1 MLKYSQEEA
10 ISFTFIFYII
20 KKYFTDEGESVMN
33 HTPFR
38 AIVVKEKE
46 NNLFERTLVERE
58 VNSLPEGDVLIRV
71 HYSSLNYKDALS
83 ATGNKGVTRTYPHT
97 PGIDA
102 AGEVVSSG
110 NNAFQEGDQVI
121 VTGYDL
127 GMNTSGGFG
136 EYIRVPSSW
145 VVPLPKEMSL
155 KESMMYGTAGFT
167 AALSVY
173 KLIRA
178 GITPSTGDIL
188 VTGATGGVGSVAVSI
203 LGKLGYSVVGATGK
217 MEEKEMLLRLGAKKM
232 IRRAEL
238 SDESGRP
245 MLKGIYAGVVDT
257 VGGNMLESS
266 LKVVKYGGCVT
277 TCGNVAGHE
286 LNTTVYP
293 FILRGISLLGIDSVQ
308 CPVDVRREVWALLAG
323 EWKNS
328 ELLSYT
334 EECTLKEL
342 DEKFALILQ
351 GKLKGRTVV
360 KMK

>member
-1 MLKYSQEEA
+1 
-10 ISFTFIFYII
+10 
-20 KKYFTDEGESVMN
+20 MN
-33 HTPFR
+33 HTSFR
-38 AIVVKEKE
+38 AIVVNETE
-46 NNLFERTLVERE
+46 NHQFERKVVERE
-58 VNSLPEGDVLIRV
+58 VGSLPEGDALIRV

-83 ATGNKGVTRTYPHT
+83 ATGNRGVTRTYPHT

-102 AGEVVSSG
+102 VGEVVSSEDD
-110 NNAFQEGDQVI
+110 FFKIGDQVI

-145 VVPLPKEMSL
+145 IIPLPKGMSL

-173 KLIRA
+173 KLIGA
-178 GITPSTGDIL
+178 GITPSMGDVL

-203 LGKLGYSVVGATGK
+203 LSKLGFNVVGATGK
-217 MEEKEMLLRLGAKKM
+217 LEEEEMLLRLGAKKV

-238 SDESGRP
+238 NDESGRP
-245 MLKGIYAGVVDT
+245 MLKGIYAGVIDT
-257 VGGNMLESS
+257 VGGKVLETA
-266 LKVVKYGGCVT
+266 LKLVRYDGCVT

-286 LNTTVYP
+286 LHTTVYP

-308 CPVDVRREVWALLAG
+308 CPVDVRREVWTLLAN
-323 EWKNS
+323 EWKNK
-328 ELLSYT
+328 ELLSYI
-334 EECTLKEL
+334 EECTLEEL
-342 DEKFALILQ
+342 EEKFTLILQ
-351 GKLKGRTVV
+351 GKLKGRTIV

>member
-1 MLKYSQEEA
+1 MLKYSQEEMNSLTY
-10 ISFTFIFYII
+10 ISYII
-20 KKYFTDEGESVMN
+20 KKNFTDKGASIMN
-33 HTPFR
+33 HTSFR
-38 AIVVKEKE
+38 AIVVNEKE
-46 NNLFERTLVERE
+46 NHQFERNVVERE
-58 VNSLPEGDVLIRV
+58 VSSLPEGDVLIQV

-83 ATGNKGVTRTYPHT
+83 ATGNKGVTRIYPHT

-102 AGEVVSSG
+102 AGEVVESEDDSFK
-110 NNAFQEGDQVI
+110 AGDQVI

-145 VVPLPKEMSL
+145 IIPLPKGMSL

-173 KLIRA
+173 KLIGA
-178 GITPSTGDIL
+178 GITPSMGEVL

-203 LGKLGYSVVGATGK
+203 LGKLGYNVAGVTGK
-217 MEEKEMLLRLGAKKM
+217 MEEEQMLLRLGAKKV
-232 IRRAEL
+232 IHREEW
-238 SDESGRP
+238 SDESGRA
-245 MLKGIYAGVVDT
+245 MLKGIYAGVIDT
-257 VGGNMLESS
+257 VGGNMLETA
-266 LKVVKYGGCVT
+266 LKSVKYGGCVT

-286 LNTTVYP
+286 LHTTVYP

-308 CPVDVRREVWALLAG
+308 CPVDVRRDVWTLLAS
-323 EWKNS
+323 EWENK

-334 EECTLKEL
+334 EECTLEEL
-342 DEKFALILQ
+342 DEKFTLILQ

>member
-1 MLKYSQEEA
+1 MKYSQEEM
-10 ISFTFIFYII
+10 SSLTYIFYII
-20 KKYFTDEGESVMN
+20 RKNFTDEGESVMN
-33 HTPFR
+33 HTSFR
-38 AIVVKEKE
+38 AMVVKEKE
-46 NNLFERTLVERE
+46 NNQFERTLVERE
-58 VNSLPEGDVLIRV
+58 INSLPEGDVLIRV

-83 ATGNKGVTRTYPHT
+83 ANGNKGVTRTYPHT

-102 AGEVVSSG
+102 AGKVVSSR
-110 NNAFQEGDQVI
+110 NASFKEGDQVI

-145 VVPLPKEMSL
+145 VVPLPEGMSL

-178 GITPSTGDIL
+178 GITPNKGDVL

-203 LGKLGYSVVGATGK
+203 LAKLGYNVVGATGK
-217 MEEKEMLLRLGAKKM
+217 MEEEQMLLRLGAKKA
-232 IRRAEL
+232 IHREEL
-238 SDESGRP
+238 HDKSGKP
-245 MLKGIYAGVVDT
+245 MLKGVYAGVIDT
-257 VGGNMLESS
+257 AGGNMLESS

-293 FILRGISLLGIDSVQ
+293 FILRGISILGIDSVH
-308 CPVDVRREVWALLAG
+308 CPVDVRREVWALLAT

-328 ELLSYT
+328 KLVPYT
-334 EECTLKEL
+334 EECTLEKL

-360 KMK
+360 NMK

>member
-1 MLKYSQEEA
+1 
-10 ISFTFIFYII
+10 
-20 KKYFTDEGESVMN
+20 MN
-33 HTPFR
+33 HTSFR
-38 AIVVKEKE
+38 AIVVDETESKQFVRNVVEKE
-46 NNLFERTLVERE
+46 VS
-58 VNSLPEGDVLIRV
+58 SLPEGDVLIQV

-102 AGEVVSSG
+102 AGEVVSS
-110 NNAFQEGDQVI
+110 EDETIKVGDQVI

-136 EYIRVPSSW
+136 EYIRVPASW
-145 VVPLPKEMSL
+145 IISLPEGMSL

-178 GITPSTGDIL
+178 GITPSMGDVL

-203 LGKLGYSVVGATGK
+203 LSKLGFNVVGATGK
-217 MEEKEMLLRLGAKKM
+217 MEEEQMLLRLGAKKV
-232 IRRAEL
+232 IHRAEL
-238 SDESGRP
+238 NDESGRP
-245 MLKGIYAGVVDT
+245 MLKGGYAGVIDT
-257 VGGNMLESS
+257 VGGKILETA
-266 LKVVKYGGCVT
+266 LKLVRYDGCVT

-286 LNTTVYP
+286 LHTTVYP
-293 FILRGISLLGIDSVQ
+293 FILRGVSLLGIDSVQ
-308 CPVDVRREVWALLAG
+308 CPVDVRRVVWALLA
-323 EWKNS
+323 EDWKS
-328 ELLSYT
+328 LELLSYT
-334 EECTLKEL
+334 AECALEEL
-342 DEKFALILQ
+342 DEKFELILQ

>member
-10 ISFTFIFYII
+10 IRFISISYII
-20 KKYFTDEGESVMN
+20 KKDFTDEGESIMN
-33 HTPFR
+33 HTSFR
-38 AIVVKEKE
+38 AMVVKEEE
-46 NNLFERTLVERE
+46 NNQFERTLVERE
-58 VNSLPEGDVLIRV
+58 INSLPEGDVLIRV

-83 ATGNKGVTRTYPHT
+83 ANGNKGVTRTYPHT

-102 AGEVVSSG
+102 AGEVVSSR
-110 NNAFQEGDQVI
+110 NASFKEGDQVI

-145 VVPLPKEMSL
+145 VVPLPEGMSL

-178 GITPSTGDIL
+178 GITPNMGDVL

-203 LGKLGYSVVGATGK
+203 LAKLGYNVVGATGK
-217 MEEKEMLLRLGAKKM
+217 MEEEQMLLRLGAKKA
-232 IRRAEL
+232 IHREEL
-238 SDESGRP
+238 NDKSGKP
-245 MLKGIYAGVVDT
+245 MLKGVYAGVIDT
-257 VGGNMLESS
+257 AGGNMLESS

-293 FILRGISLLGIDSVQ
+293 FILRGVSLLGIDSVQ
-308 CPVDVRREVWALLAG
+308 CPVDVRREVWALLAS

-328 ELLSYT
+328 KLVSYT
-334 EECTLKEL
+334 EECTLEKL

-360 KMK
+360 NMK

>member
-1 MLKYSQEEA
+1 
-10 ISFTFIFYII
+10 
-20 KKYFTDEGESVMN
+20 MN
-33 HTPFR
+33 HTSFR
-38 AIVVKEKE
+38 AIVVNETESKQFVR
-46 NNLFERTLVERE
+46 NVVERE
-58 VNSLPEGDVLIRV
+58 VSSLPEGDVLIQV

-102 AGEVVSSG
+102 AGEVVSSEDDS
-110 NNAFQEGDQVI
+110 FKIGDQVI

-145 VVPLPKEMSL
+145 IVPLPEGMSL

-173 KLIRA
+173 KLIGA
-178 GITPSTGDIL
+178 GIKPSMGDVL
-188 VTGATGGVGSVAVSI
+188 VTGATGGVGSVAVTI
-203 LGKLGYSVVGATGK
+203 LSKLGFNVVGATGK
-217 MEEKEMLLRLGAKKM
+217 IEEEDMLLRLGAKKV
-232 IRRAEL
+232 IHRAEL

-245 MLKGIYAGVVDT
+245 MLKGIYAGVIDT
-257 VGGNMLESS
+257 VGGNMLETA
-266 LKVVKYGGCVT
+266 LKLVKYGGCVT
-277 TCGNVAGHE
+277 TCGNVAGQE
-286 LNTTVYP
+286 LHTTVYP

-308 CPVDVRREVWALLAG
+308 CPVDVRRDVWMLLAS
-323 EWKNS
+323 EWENK
-328 ELLSYT
+328 ELLSYI
-334 EECTLKEL
+334 EECTLEEL

>member
-1 MLKYSQEEA
+1 
-10 ISFTFIFYII
+10 
-20 KKYFTDEGESVMN
+20 MN
-33 HTPFR
+33 HTSFR
-38 AIVVKEKE
+38 AIVVNETE
-46 NNLFERTLVERE
+46 NHQFERKVVERE
-58 VNSLPEGDVLIRV
+58 VGSLPEGDALIRV

-83 ATGNKGVTRTYPHT
+83 ATGNRGVTRTYPHT

-102 AGEVVSSG
+102 VGEVVSSEDD
-110 NNAFQEGDQVI
+110 FFKIGDQVI

-145 VVPLPKEMSL
+145 IIPLPKGMSL

-173 KLIRA
+173 KLIGA
-178 GITPSTGDIL
+178 GITPSMGDVL

-203 LGKLGYSVVGATGK
+203 LSKLGFNVVGATGK
-217 MEEKEMLLRLGAKKM
+217 LEEEEMLLRLGAKKV

-238 SDESGRP
+238 NDESGRP
-245 MLKGIYAGVVDT
+245 MLKGIYAGVIDT
-257 VGGNMLESS
+257 VGGKVLETA
-266 LKVVKYGGCVT
+266 LKLVRYDGCVT

-286 LNTTVYP
+286 LHTTVYP

-308 CPVDVRREVWALLAG
+308 CPVDVRREVWTLLAN
-323 EWKNS
+323 EWKNK
-328 ELLSYT
+328 ELLFYI
-334 EECTLKEL
+334 EECTLEEL
-342 DEKFALILQ
+342 EEKFTLILQ
-351 GKLKGRTVV
+351 GKLKGRTIV

>member
-1 MLKYSQEEA
+1 
-10 ISFTFIFYII
+10 
-20 KKYFTDEGESVMN
+20 MN
-33 HTPFR
+33 HTSFR
-38 AIVVKEKE
+38 AIVVNETESKQFVRNVVEKE
-46 NNLFERTLVERE
+46 VS
-58 VNSLPEGDVLIRV
+58 SLPEGDVLIQV

-102 AGEVVSSG
+102 AGEVVSS
-110 NNAFQEGDQVI
+110 EDETVKVGDQVI

-136 EYIRVPSSW
+136 EYIRVPASW
-145 VVPLPKEMSL
+145 IISLPEGMSL

-178 GITPSTGDIL
+178 GITPSMGDVL

-203 LGKLGYSVVGATGK
+203 LSKLGFNVVGATGK
-217 MEEKEMLLRLGAKKM
+217 MEEEQMLLRLGAKKV
-232 IRRAEL
+232 IHRAEL
-238 SDESGRP
+238 NDESGRP
-245 MLKGIYAGVVDT
+245 MLKGGYAGVIDT
-257 VGGNMLESS
+257 VGGKILETA
-266 LKVVKYGGCVT
+266 LKLVRYDGCVT

-286 LNTTVYP
+286 LHTTVYP
-293 FILRGISLLGIDSVQ
+293 FILRGVSLLGIDSVQ
-308 CPVDVRREVWALLAG
+308 CPVDVRRVVWALLA
-323 EWKNS
+323 EDWKS
-328 ELLSYT
+328 LELLSYT
-334 EECTLKEL
+334 AECTLEEL
-342 DEKFALILQ
+342 DEKFELILQ

>member
-1 MLKYSQEEA
+1 
-10 ISFTFIFYII
+10 
-20 KKYFTDEGESVMN
+20 MN
-33 HTPFR
+33 HTSFR
-38 AIVVKEKE
+38 AIVVNETEGKQFVRNVVEKE
-46 NNLFERTLVERE
+46 VS
-58 VNSLPEGDVLIRV
+58 SLPEGDVLIQV

-102 AGEVVSSG
+102 AGEVVSS
-110 NNAFQEGDQVI
+110 EDETIKVGDQVI

-136 EYIRVPSSW
+136 EYIRVPASW
-145 VVPLPKEMSL
+145 IISLPEGMSL

-178 GITPSTGDIL
+178 GITPSMGDVL

-203 LGKLGYSVVGATGK
+203 LSKLGFNVVGATGK
-217 MEEKEMLLRLGAKKM
+217 MEEEQMLLRLGAKKV
-232 IRRAEL
+232 IHRAEL
-238 SDESGRP
+238 NDESGRP
-245 MLKGIYAGVVDT
+245 MLKGGYAGVIDT
-257 VGGNMLESS
+257 VGGKILETA
-266 LKVVKYGGCVT
+266 LKLVRYDGCVT

-286 LNTTVYP
+286 LHTTVYP
-293 FILRGISLLGIDSVQ
+293 FILRGVSLLGIDSVQ
-308 CPVDVRREVWALLAG
+308 CPVDVRRVVWALLA
-323 EWKNS
+323 EDWKS
-328 ELLSYT
+328 LELLSYT
-334 EECTLKEL
+334 AECALEEL
-342 DEKFALILQ
+342 DEKFELILQ

>member
-1 MLKYSQEEA
+1 LKYSQEEA
-10 ISFTFIFYII
+10 NRFMDISYII
-20 KKYFTDEGESVMN
+20 KKEFTDEGESIMN

-46 NNLFERTLVERE
+46 NNQFERNFVERKI
-58 VNSLPEGDVLIRV
+58 NSLPEGDVLIRV

-110 NNAFQEGDQVI
+110 NDSFKEGDPVI

-145 VVPLPKEMSL
+145 VVPLPKGMSL

-173 KLIRA
+173 KLIA
-178 GITPSTGDIL
+178 LGITPSTGDVL

-203 LGKLGYSVVGATGK
+203 LGKLGYNVVGATGK
-217 MEEKEMLLRLGAKKM
+217 TEEEQMLLRLGAKQV
-232 IRRAEL
+232 IHREEL
-238 SDESGRP
+238 NDKSGRP
-245 MLKGIYAGVVDT
+245 MLKSVYAGVIDT
-257 VGGNMLESS
+257 AGGNMLESS

-277 TCGNVAGHE
+277 TCGNVAGHA

-293 FILRGISLLGIDSVQ
+293 FILRGVSLLGIDSVQ
-308 CPVDVRREVWALLAG
+308 CPVEVRREVWALLAT

-328 ELLSYT
+328 KLASYT
-334 EECTLKEL
+334 EECTLEEL

>member
-1 MLKYSQEEA
+1 
-10 ISFTFIFYII
+10 
-20 KKYFTDEGESVMN
+20 MN
-33 HTPFR
+33 HTSFR
-38 AIVVKEKE
+38 AIVVNETESKQFVR
-46 NNLFERTLVERE
+46 NVVERE
-58 VNSLPEGDVLIRV
+58 VSSLPEGDVLIQV

-102 AGEVVSSG
+102 AGEVVSSEDDS
-110 NNAFQEGDQVI
+110 FKIGDQVI

-145 VVPLPKEMSL
+145 IVPLPEGMSL

-173 KLIRA
+173 KLIGA
-178 GITPSTGDIL
+178 GIKPSMGDVL
-188 VTGATGGVGSVAVSI
+188 VTGATGGVGSVAVTI
-203 LGKLGYSVVGATGK
+203 LSKLGFNVVGATGK
-217 MEEKEMLLRLGAKKM
+217 IEEEDMLLRLGAKKV
-232 IRRAEL
+232 IHRAEL

-245 MLKGIYAGVVDT
+245 MLKGIYAGVIDT
-257 VGGNMLESS
+257 VGGNMLETA
-266 LKVVKYGGCVT
+266 LKSVKYGGCVT
-277 TCGNVAGHE
+277 TCGNVAGQE
-286 LNTTVYP
+286 LHTTIYP

-308 CPVDVRREVWALLAG
+308 CPVDVRRDVWMLLAS
-323 EWKNS
+323 EWENK
-328 ELLSYT
+328 ELLSYI
-334 EECTLKEL
+334 EECTLEEL

>member
-1 MLKYSQEEA
+1 
-10 ISFTFIFYII
+10 
-20 KKYFTDEGESVMN
+20 MN
-33 HTPFR
+33 HTSFR
-38 AIVVKEKE
+38 AIVVNETE
-46 NNLFERTLVERE
+46 NHQFEREVVERE
-58 VNSLPEGDVLIRV
+58 VSSLPEGDVLIRV

-102 AGEVVSSG
+102 AGEVVSS
-110 NNAFQEGDQVI
+110 EDETIKVGDQVI

-136 EYIRVPSSW
+136 EYIRVPASW
-145 VVPLPKEMSL
+145 IIPLPEGMSL

-173 KLIRA
+173 KLIGA
-178 GITPSTGDIL
+178 GIMPSMGDVL

-203 LGKLGYSVVGATGK
+203 LSKLGYNVVGATGK
-217 MEEKEMLLRLGAKKM
+217 MDEEEMLLRLGAKKV
-232 IRRAEL
+232 IHRAEL

-245 MLKGIYAGVVDT
+245 MLKGIYAGVIDT
-257 VGGNMLESS
+257 VGGSMLETA
-266 LKVVKYGGCVT
+266 LKLVRNEGCVT

-286 LNTTVYP
+286 LHTTVYP

-308 CPVDVRREVWALLAG
+308 CPVDMRREVWALLAD
-323 EWKNS
+323 EWKNT

-334 EECTLKEL
+334 EECTLEEL
-342 DEKFALILQ
+342 DEKFTFILQ

>member
-1 MLKYSQEEA
+1 
-10 ISFTFIFYII
+10 
-20 KKYFTDEGESVMN
+20 MN
-33 HTPFR
+33 HTSFR
-38 AIVVKEKE
+38 AIVVNETE
-46 NNLFERTLVERE
+46 NHQFVRKVVERE
-58 VNSLPEGDVLIRV
+58 VSSLPEGDVLIQV

-102 AGEVVSSG
+102 AGEVVSSED
-110 NNAFQEGDQVI
+110 NCFKVGDQVI

-145 VVPLPKEMSL
+145 VVPLPEGMSL

-173 KLIRA
+173 KLIGA
-178 GITPSTGDIL
+178 GIKPSMGDVL

-203 LGKLGYSVVGATGK
+203 LSKLGFNVVGATGK
-217 MEEKEMLLRLGAKKM
+217 MEEEEMLLRLGAKKV
-232 IRRAEL
+232 IHRAEL
-238 SDESGRP
+238 NDESGRP
-245 MLKGIYAGVVDT
+245 MLKGIYAGVIDT
-257 VGGNMLESS
+257 VGGHMLETA
-266 LKVVKYGGCVT
+266 LKIVKYGGCVT
-277 TCGNVAGHE
+277 TCGNVAGQE
-286 LNTTVYP
+286 LQTTVYP

-308 CPVDVRREVWALLAG
+308 CPVDVRRDVWTLLAK
-323 EWKNS
+323 EWGNK

-334 EECTLKEL
+334 EECTLEEL
-342 DEKFALILQ
+342 EKKFALILQ

-360 KMK
+360 KI

>member
-1 MLKYSQEEA
+1 
-10 ISFTFIFYII
+10 
-20 KKYFTDEGESVMN
+20 MN
-33 HTPFR
+33 HTSFR
-38 AIVVKEKE
+38 AIVVNETE
-46 NNLFERTLVERE
+46 NHQFVRKVVERE
-58 VNSLPEGDVLIRV
+58 VSSLPEGDVFIQV

-102 AGEVVSSG
+102 AGEVVRSEDNSF
-110 NNAFQEGDQVI
+110 NVGDQVI

-145 VVPLPKEMSL
+145 VVPLPEGMSL

-173 KLIRA
+173 KLIGA
-178 GITPSTGDIL
+178 GINPGMGDVL

-203 LGKLGYSVVGATGK
+203 LSKLGFNVVGA
-217 MEEKEMLLRLGAKKM
+217 KKV
-232 IRRAEL
+232 IHRAEL
-238 SDESGRP
+238 NDESGRP
-245 MLKGIYAGVVDT
+245 MLKGIYAGVIDT
-257 VGGNMLESS
+257 VGGHMLETA
-266 LKVVKYGGCVT
+266 LKTVKYGGCVT
-277 TCGNVAGHE
+277 TCGNVAGQE
-286 LNTTVYP
+286 LHTTVYP

-308 CPVDVRREVWALLAG
+308 CPVDVRRDVWTLLAD
-323 EWKNS
+323 EWENS
-328 ELLSYT
+328 KLASYT
-334 EECTLKEL
+334 EECTLEEL

-360 KMK
+360 KIK